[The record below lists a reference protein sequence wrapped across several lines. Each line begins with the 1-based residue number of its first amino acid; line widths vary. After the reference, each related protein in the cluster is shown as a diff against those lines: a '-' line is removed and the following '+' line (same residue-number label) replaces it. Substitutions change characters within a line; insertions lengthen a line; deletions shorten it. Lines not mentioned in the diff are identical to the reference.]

1 MCVCVSTQ
9 SGTVAS
15 SFDLSHSRAD
25 RVCHTAEAI
34 QQQDALDVL
43 DEPTRFMT
51 LAHASMTFYL
61 CPATQGIGKPSLVD
75 IRYVFG
81 ATL

>member
-15 SFDLSHSRAD
+15 RFDLSHGRAD
-25 RVCHTAEAI
+25 RVCCTAEAF
-34 QQQDALDVL
+34 QQEDALEIL

-61 CPATQGIGKPSLVD
+61 CPATQATEKPSLVD
-75 IRYVFG
+75 MRYVFT